1 VLSIRKAA
9 TWPPFFIA
17 QTFDV
22 RFLDATVD
30 PLSTTVVAAI
40 CLRTA
45 PVESPIDLIAFAIE
59 PVRQTIT
66 TCSLG
71 PVRLPVES
79 MIDAIAFLIEAM
91 FYAITAIVESIFD
104 AIARVCKSCPADDQ
118 QRSA

>member
-1 VLSIRKAA
+1 MLSIEKAA
-9 TWPPFFIA
+9 IWPPFFVA

-30 PLSTTVVAAI
+30 PLSTTVVATI

-45 PVESPIDLIAFAIE
+45 TVESPIDLIAFAVE

-79 MIDAIAFLIEAM
+79 TINAIAFSVQA
-91 FYAITAIVESIFD
+91 IFD
-104 AIARVCKSCPADDQ
+104 AIAAIIERVFYSVTGVCKSCSADDQ
-118 QRSA
+118 